1 MQSSSS
7 RLSVAQES
15 SCPDCLKRYLSGQR
29 PTSTAS
35 PPGNACRNGRRCP
48 LREIQLFGRISDLSY
63 HATWLALAS
72 LTAFLTIAILT
83 SV

>member
-1 MQSSSS
+1 
-7 RLSVAQES
+7 
-15 SCPDCLKRYLSGQR
+15 
-29 PTSTAS
+29 
-35 PPGNACRNGRRCP
+35 